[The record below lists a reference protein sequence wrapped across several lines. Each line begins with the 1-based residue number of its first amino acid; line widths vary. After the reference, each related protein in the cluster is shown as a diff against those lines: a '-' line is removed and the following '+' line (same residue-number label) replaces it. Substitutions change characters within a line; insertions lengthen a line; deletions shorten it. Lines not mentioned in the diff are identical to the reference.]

1 MKARTARRTLLVS
14 LVLLSGCATW
24 EVDRPGFQMKALEWV
39 HVEGE
44 NAQQRLQNL
53 CAVHGQVL
61 SGCAIRIKE
70 SGLCLVY
77 SIYSQVDAHYVYTW
91 DGHSL
96 YQHEVG
102 TPNVPGHCGGGRP
115 NGYTNHPTPAGV
127 K

>member
-1 MKARTARRTLLVS
+1 MNPTTLRRLLLV
-14 LVLLSGCATW
+14 LQVLLTGCATW

-39 HVEGE
+39 HVTGE
-44 NAQQRLQNL
+44 NAQQRLENL
-53 CAVHGQVL
+53 CGKPARSNGRVL
-61 SGCAIRIKE
+61 ACAIRIRE

-77 SIYSQVDAHYVYTW
+77 SLYSQVESHYVYPW

-102 TPNVPGHCGGGRP
+102 TTDVPGHCGGGRP
-115 NGYTNHPTPAGV
+115 NGYTNHAGD